1 MSAMK
6 NGLILL
12 FILVLMNCLSAEAQ
26 GLHLGIKAGT
36 DLSEVS
42 GYSVQS
48 GLKGG
53 FMAGAFAEVNLIVL
67 GIQPE
72 VLFSQI
78 NTQGANNQSI
88 KLQYLNIPI
97 LLNIKLPIP
106 ILSLQLGPQFG
117 TLLNKNDNLT
127 TEGKDAITSGN
138 FSMVAG
144 AQLNLLKFKGGL
156 RYVYGFSNINN
167 TSESGSWNTRTVQ
180 VYIGLRIF

>member
-1 MSAMK
+1 MK
-6 NGLILL
+6 YGFFTL
-12 FILVLMNCLSAEAQ
+12 FIIALMNCLAASGQ

-53 FMAGAFAEVNLIVL
+53 FMAGAFAEVNLIFL

-72 VLFSQI
+72 VLYSQI
-78 NTQGANNQSI
+78 NTQGSNNQSI

-97 LLNIKLPIP
+97 LLTIKLPIP

-127 TEGKDAITSGN
+127 TDGKNAIASGD

-144 AQLNLLKFKGGL
+144 AQLNLLKFKGGI
-156 RYVYGFSNINN
+156 RYVYGFTDINN
-167 TSESGSWNTRTVQ
+167 TGSGSWETRTVQ